1 MAASVCNAGDHY
13 LYRKAPVRVNLTI
26 MISKTARTQ
35 RANRTEAEIRLWQ
48 RLRDRQLYGAKFRRQ
63 TPVAPYIA
71 DFMCDEARLIV
82 EVDGGQHSL
91 EADTDRTAWL
101 ESQGFRV
108 IRFWNHDVLQN
119 TGGILERIQ
128 EELKPDRDEPAS
140 SAPPH
145 RKPLPPGERA

>member
-1 MAASVCNAGDHY
+1 M
-13 LYRKAPVRVNLTI
+13 P
-26 MISKTARTQ
+26 SKIARAL
-35 RANRTEAEIRLWQ
+35 RANRTEAELRLWQ
-48 RLRDRQLYGAKFRRQ
+48 RLRDRQLDGAKFRRQ

-71 DFMCDEARLIV
+71 DFMCYEARLIV
-82 EVDGGQHSL
+82 EVDGGQHSP
-91 EADTDRTAWL
+91 EADADRTAWL

-119 TGGILERIQ
+119 TDGVLERIR

-145 RKPLPPGERA
+145 PNPLPRGERA